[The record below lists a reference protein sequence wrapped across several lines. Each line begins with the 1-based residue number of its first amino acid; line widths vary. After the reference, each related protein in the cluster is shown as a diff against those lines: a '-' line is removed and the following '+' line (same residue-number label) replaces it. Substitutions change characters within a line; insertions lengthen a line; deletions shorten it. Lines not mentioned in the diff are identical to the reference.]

1 MWSLCAYLHDCLW
14 CRSWQKW
21 GDRLHI
27 VTGSKAI
34 EIIPNLG
41 WTKGT
46 AVELFL
52 QRAGPKPYRLIYVGD
67 ETCDLEVLW
76 EVGIRHGI
84 TIGVGHDYPTTAQFE
99 LRDAEAVE
107 QLLEKLCEALG
118 RGAAPAA

>member
-1 MWSLCAYLHDCLW
+1 VPNLQCCLE
-14 CRSWQKW
+14 QELAKW

-27 VTGSKAI
+27 VTGAKAI

-52 QRAGPKPYRLIYVGD
+52 QRLGSLPKRLIYVGD

-76 EVGIRHGI
+76 EVGLHHGI
-84 TIGVGHDYPTTAQFE
+84 TIGVGHSSPTTAQYK
-99 LRDAEAVE
+99 LQDAEAVE
-107 QLLEKLCEALG
+107 HLLENLCEALG
-118 RGAAPAA
+118 RGAAPAAC